1 MNNKKPIVFT
11 LICLLTFTGT
21 LSLLNPTQAETWT
34 DIPLPYTITQSGNY
48 RISGAFNVTGT
59 ALSINASNVV
69 VDGQNHLISL
79 NQSEGD
85 TAIAIAKNS
94 KNVLLK
100 NINATGADYGVYSR
114 EGNFTLTDSL
124 FTNNTSTGVFAFNAT
139 GFTVQNS
146 RTSESA
152 YGIVAIDCSNFL
164 INDCHIKNNLK
175 GIVAVLSSG
184 LSIQGTHFN
193 GNGEAVSVQNCTNV
207 KIDSSM
213 LVENEAAINAT
224 YTTLS
229 AFNVNASNNIVF
241 AFYLSNSTF
250 KAANCTCTNN
260 AAGLYAMFSN
270 YTITNSS
277 FSNNLLA
284 GAYSGY
290 SNGTLL
296 HCAVENNTYGEFSV
310 MNNATIIDD
319 CSVKN
324 NEYGLVIL
332 ASQTM
337 IVKDSLF
344 FNNTLAGLWDQ
355 QSSSSILSRNNFTQ
369 NGFSNESQEYG
380 GGALFQV
387 ESNSTVTD
395 NTFKNNYEALLIGG
409 FEDETINTIV
419 YNYNKFEN
427 NSYTFDFNYNLP
439 SNSSNLEIHFYNNY
453 VNDTAYISP
462 LSFINEG
469 MTVPS
474 ANVLFLNTT
483 LQAGKRVTLD
493 GARMIG
499 GNYWAHPNG
508 TGFSQTAA
516 DTNTDGFA
524 DDAFDLFGD
533 GTVYDY
539 LPYTSSYVE
548 KVAALEITP
557 QTPIVKAGEPV
568 TFGATAY
575 DEYGNAWNA
584 TASYT
589 IEGNEFNGT
598 ITAYSVGAYY
608 VEATYGG
615 KSANTTL
622 TIVPNEVDRYVI
634 LTPNSAK
641 ANMSFTIRI
650 LAVDAYN
657 NIVTDYSGKVTLS
670 LNATNISPR
679 ETGDFTYGSWMGTV
693 TITDTGTFTITAKDS
708 NGKTGTSNA
717 LTIEQETAIP
727 TTPPPP
733 PSTDSVQ
740 ATKEDGTKVTLSL
753 DGNITS
759 SQITNMTITT
769 NQTDRTTMISFTIT
783 GPAGGNGFCNITI
796 AKSSIAFGSIP
807 IVLIDG
813 QTVANQGFTEDN
825 QNFYVWFTTS
835 FSTHRVEIQFNERT
849 QPTSP
854 PTENDSNWW
863 VTPVALI
870 VGLAIVSVALVFVFS
885 RRTRLHR

>member
-114 EGNFTLTDSL
+114 EGNFTVTDSL

-175 GIVAVLSSG
+175 GVVAVLSSG
-184 LSIQGTHFN
+184 LSIQGTYFN

-229 AFNVNASNNIVF
+229 AFNVSASNNF
-241 AFYLSNSTF
+241 DYAFYLSNSTF
-250 KAANCTCTNN
+250 NAGNCACTNN
-260 AAGLYAMFSN
+260 TKGLYAIFSN

-277 FSNNLLA
+277 LSNNLLA

-395 NTFKNNYEALLIGG
+395 NTFKNNYEAL
-409 FEDETINTIV
+409 
-419 YNYNKFEN
+419 
-427 NSYTFDFNYNLP
+427 
-439 SNSSNLEIHFYNNY
+439 
-453 VNDTAYISP
+453 
-462 LSFINEG
+462 INEG

-516 DTNTDGFA
+516 PTNTDGFA

-575 DEYGNAWNA
+575 DEYGNEWNA